1 MLVRVC
7 GFYVM
12 SAARDI
18 LPHAVTTDP
27 DKYKV
32 IFENDRVRVIDYK
45 DKPGDKTKLHH
56 HPDAVLYMLSA
67 FKRKLTFDNGKSVV
81 VDIKGG
87 EVVWNDEQ
95 SHIGENVGETNTH
108 VLFVELKQPRPK

>member
-1 MLVRVC
+1 
-7 GFYVM
+7 
-12 SAARDI
+12 
-18 LPHAVTTDP
+18 VTTVITKIGVPDAIATDP
-27 DKYKV
+27 DKYK
-32 IFENDRVRVIDYK
+32 IILENDHVRVIDYI

-56 HPDAVLYMLSA
+56 HPPAVLYMLSA

-95 SHIGENVGETNTH
+95 SHIGENIGETNTH
-108 VLFVELKQPRPK
+108 VLFVELKEPQPQ